1 MKTAVVVLNW
11 NTKDYLRAFI
21 PGLLRSCASLGKD
34 PEGNPIA
41 DLIVADSGSTDGS
54 REVLK
59 NEFPEVQTILL
70 DGNYGFTGGYNRAF
84 GQLCQSSPGKPG
96 YDYLVMINSDI
107 EVEDGWLEPLIQ
119 WMEKHPECGIC
130 GPKLHGLLQNRQ
142 AQDGDSTG
150 SAGKPYVH
158 SSRFEYAGAAGG
170 LLDAFGFPYC
180 RGRVHHRVEE
190 DHGQYDNAAPDVLW
204 VTGAC
209 LLIRTSLWKQLGGLD
224 DRFFAHMEEID
235 LCWRAQLAGWKV
247 NVVPQSVVWHLGG
260 GTLPPTSPLK
270 LKLNFRN
277 NLLTLEKNLPGTCI
291 TQGCSPEKAARRT
304 ARFMRI
310 RAYLDYCARIAYFCM
325 GKPELAKAVRDAHK
339 EWKELRGQ
347 TGTPAPKPAEGA
359 KVAGLTHKLIII

>member
-21 PGLLRSCASLGKD
+21 PGLLQSCRQAG
-34 PEGNPIA
+34 A

-54 REVLK
+54 RELL
-59 NEFPEVQTILL
+59 EQAFPEVQTILL

-84 GQLCQSSPGKPG
+84 EALDGHG
-96 YDYLVMINSDI
+96 YDYFVLINSDI
-107 EVEDGWLEPLIQ
+107 EVENGWLEPLLE
-119 WMEKHPECGIC
+119 WMESHPECGIC
-130 GPKLHGLLQNRQ
+130 GPKLHGLLQNPDHD
-142 AQDGDSTG
+142 AD
-150 SAGKPYVH
+150 KPYIR

-170 LLDAFGFPYC
+170 LLDALGFPYC
-180 RGRVHHRVEE
+180 RGRVHHKVEE
-190 DHGQYDNAAPDVLW
+190 DHAQYDNAAPDVLW

-209 LLIRTSLWKQLGGLD
+209 LLIRSSLWKQLDGLD

-277 NLLTLEKNLPGTCI
+277 NLLTLEKNLPGTFI
-291 TQGCSPEKAARRT
+291 SRGCTPGKALRKT
-304 ARFMRI
+304 KRFIRMR
-310 RAYLDYCARIAYFCM
+310 ALLDFCARIAYFCM
-325 GKPELAKAVRDAHK
+325 GKPELAKSVRDAHR
-339 EWKELRGQ
+339 EWRELSLQDSG
-347 TGTPAPKPAEGA
+347 PAPVPAKGA
-359 KVAGLTHKLIII
+359 RVAGLTHKLILI